1 MSLDAFSHCSLLIHL
16 LIISSIAKLAF
27 SPYRHAPSEKKDR
40 WRDKERNNEG
50 EEIEEDERIRDKL
63 EVKEQIGK
71 HGERTGRRRGEKSYL
86 SVSSRPSET
95 NKRADRDSRDTLR
108 VSALPLT
115 EKETEGERERYI
127 EREKERGTVSGRK
140 RRGRWNLTEE
150 KIDFLGW
157 DLGVI
162 GKGRWGEGWCL

>member
-1 MSLDAFSHCSLLIHL
+1 MSLDAFSYCSLLIHL

-27 SPYRHAPSEKKDR
+27 SPYRHAPSEEKDR

-71 HGERTGRRRGEKSYL
+71 HGERTGRIRGEKSYL

-95 NKRADRDSRDTLR
+95 NKRADRDSRDTHR
-108 VSALPLT
+108 VSAL
-115 EKETEGERERYI
+115 
-127 EREKERGTVSGRK
+127 SF
-140 RRGRWNLTEE
+140 N
-150 KIDFLGW
+150 
-157 DLGVI
+157 
-162 GKGRWGEGWCL
+162 